1 MASFEKRG
9 SKYRAVVS
17 YTDANGVHQKT
28 SKTFPTKKLAT
39 VWASEMETKINGG
52 LDINAGKITLPDYYK
67 QWVETYKVGT
77 IREATLKTYMSH
89 LANVT
94 VLFSELELDNLTTAT
109 IQQKLNVFA
118 QSHSRSY
125 TRIFVTSLKSA
136 LKDAY
141 LDGLIQRDIYSRLKA
156 TGNTDIKPD
165 NFLSVAD
172 FEKLRDYLYDHADDM
187 STTPFLLMSLIAL
200 ETGARS
206 GEIQGLNLN
215 DIHST
220 FIDINKS
227 YSASVNKVTDTK
239 NISSVRQVTIT
250 NELSIVLNEY
260 IKNLEQLEL
269 FPHKY
274 SAKTISVFLKRLTE
288 EVGIPPIRFH
298 GLRHSHVSYLLH
310 NGVDIQ
316 YISKRVGHKNVTI
329 TLSTYAHMLK
339 EKELAQNELA
349 LKILSKK

>member
-28 SKTFPTKKLAT
+28 SKTFPTKRLAT
-39 VWASEMETKINGG
+39 VWASETETKINGG

-67 QWVETYKVGT
+67 QWVETYKAGT
-77 IREATLKTYMSH
+77 VREATLASYHVYSGI
-89 LANVT
+89 VDD
-94 VLFSELELDNLTTAT
+94 LFSDAKLSDLTTNF
-109 IQQKLNVFA
+109 IQQKINAYSKTHSQSYMNVFVSSMKA
-118 QSHSRSY
+118 
-125 TRIFVTSLKSA
+125 A
-136 LKDAY
+136 LKDAH

-156 TGNTDIKPD
+156 TGKNINKLD

-172 FEKLRDYLYDHADDM
+172 FEKLRNYLYDHTSDM
-187 STTPFLLMSLIAL
+187 ATNPFLLMALIAL

-206 GEIQGLNLN
+206 GEIQALTIN
-215 DIHST
+215 DIHDDYIS
-220 FIDINKS
+220 INKS
-227 YSASVNKVTDTK
+227 YSTVVLKVTKTK
-239 NISSVRQVTIT
+239 TLTSIRDVSITDQLSDVLSSYTKKLNQGDLFDQKSSAIQISRLMDKLITSVDI
-250 NELSIVLNEY
+250 
-260 IKNLEQLEL
+260 
-269 FPHKY
+269 PH
-274 SAKTISVFLKRLTE
+274 
-288 EVGIPPIRFH
+288 IRFH

-316 YISKRVGHKNVTI
+316 YISKRVGHKNVNV

-339 EKELAQNELA
+339 EKELAQDELA

>member
-39 VWASEMETKINGG
+39 VWASETETKINGG

-67 QWVETYKVGT
+67 QWVETYKAGT
-77 IREATLKTYMSH
+77 VREATLASYTLYSGIIDD
-89 LANVT
+89 
-94 VLFSELELDNLTTAT
+94 LFHDAKLSELTTNF
-109 IQQKLNVFA
+109 IQQKINEFGKT
-118 QSHSRSY
+118 HSRSY
-125 TRIFVTSLKSA
+125 VSVFLASIKASLN
-136 LKDAY
+136 DAY
-141 LDGLIQRDIYSRLKA
+141 LDGLVQRDIYSRLKA
-156 TGNTDIKPD
+156 NGNTLTRPE
-165 NFLSVAD
+165 NFLSVSD
-172 FEKLRDYLYDHADDM
+172 FEKLSDFLYDHVSDM
-187 STTPFLLMSLIAL
+187 SNEPFLLMALLAL

-206 GEIQGLNLN
+206 GEIQALTIN
-215 DIHST
+215 DIHDNYIS
-220 FIDINKS
+220 INKS
-227 YSASVNKVTDTK
+227 YSTVVLKVTETK
-239 NISSVRQVTIT
+239 NLTSIRDVSIT
-250 NELSIVLNEY
+250 YQLSGVLNSY
-260 IKNLEQLEL
+260 IKKLNQDEL
-269 FPHKY
+269 FYQKFDSPY
-274 SAKTISVFLKRLTE
+274 ISRSMKQLTE

>member
-1 MASFEKRG
+1 M
-9 SKYRAVVS
+9 
-17 YTDANGVHQKT
+17 
-28 SKTFPTKKLAT
+28 
-39 VWASEMETKINGG
+39 
-52 LDINAGKITLPDYYK
+52 
-67 QWVETYKVGT
+67 
-77 IREATLKTYMSH
+77 
-89 LANVT
+89 
-94 VLFSELELDNLTTAT
+94 
-109 IQQKLNVFA
+109 
-118 QSHSRSY
+118 
-125 TRIFVTSLKSA
+125 
-136 LKDAY
+136 
-141 LDGLIQRDIYSRLKA
+141 
-156 TGNTDIKPD
+156 
-165 NFLSVAD
+165 SVAD

-215 DIHST
+215 DIHSK

-239 NISSVRQVTIT
+239 NSSSVRQVTIT
-250 NELSIVLNEY
+250 DELSAVLHEY

-349 LKILSKK
+349 LKILSKNKRFPNSPQDAYKPRY